1 MREKESYE
9 GNKEEWMDGMHYV
22 KGLVRLINLCTA
34 STISMHCS
42 AVQASLTHYRS

>member
-22 KGLVRLINLCTA
+22 NVLFV
-34 STISMHCS
+34 
-42 AVQASLTHYRS
+42 